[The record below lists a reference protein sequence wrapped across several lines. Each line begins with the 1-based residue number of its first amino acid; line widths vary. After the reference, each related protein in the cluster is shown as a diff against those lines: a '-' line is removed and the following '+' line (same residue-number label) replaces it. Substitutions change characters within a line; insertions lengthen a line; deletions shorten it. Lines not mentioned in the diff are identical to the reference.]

1 MNVAFFGFAWVA
13 AMTWYYASR
22 PQAFLRRFVP
32 RDEWLSVYRE
42 IRRPENRKAMH
53 LMAGL
58 QFAMASVFGLI
69 GLMSGE

>member
-42 IRRPENRKAMH
+42 IRRPENRKAMR
-53 LMAGL
+53 
-58 QFAMASVFGLI
+58 AMAVLQLTVGLVIGLI
-69 GLMSGE
+69 ALLSGE